1 MAINVVL
8 KSVFDDKGI
17 KEAQKGFD
25 QLGRGVDKAFK
36 ALTVGAGIA
45 AVGLAKFG
53 GDAIK
58 AASDLEESTNAVN
71 VAFLEAS
78 ESVLKIGETSSEALG
93 LARTEFNQAAV
104 RFSAFADRVVGEGGD
119 VAEFIGG
126 ITTRAADFASVF
138 NIDVAEALQVF
149 QSGLAGEAEPL
160 KRFGI
165 NLLESE
171 VKAYA
176 LRAGI
181 ISVGESMDETQ
192 KVQARYGLLL
202 ESTAKTAGDF
212 ANTSEGL
219 ANSQRILRARFTDL
233 QAEIGNALLPV
244 VTDLLKAVADRLL
257 PAFEDLGAFFR
268 SPQGQKAID
277 DVAGSLESMFNFIVD
292 NFDAIVRTTQAVA
305 TFVIGLKVFTTVVQG
320 ATAAQ
325 RLFNLAVKAN
335 PYVLA
340 VTALLALVTA
350 MGAFKRDADG
360 ARLSAQRK
368 GYQIA
373 ILEGEIAQLN
383 EGYRVGAIDQE
394 AYDAQLN
401 AMQQTLN
408 SVKISVDQTAGEFN
422 RFNQLRLDGA
432 IASINAFKAATSFAE
447 RQARSFAD
455 SYSYLES
462 IGAVTSRTAP
472 SAAGAGASAGVA
484 AESAF
489 DKVRKFI
496 KDAQKD
502 LRNAQETY
510 AKTVQGVRENYTDA
524 VLKTEEAFANRLAD
538 IVQQSQNRLRSAFA
552 NVVRVSLTDIFTVE
566 ETSSVENLVR
576 GLQERLSKSR
586 NLLARAGELNAA
598 GFSQTFIEQVVQA
611 GVDTGNELAQ
621 AILDS
626 TPETQA
632 ELQNL
637 FSEMEQTADTGMDS
651 LAKRIYDQQGLATQ
665 ELKNLYAQTQDELAD
680 ELLDLQTQLQ
690 DSLLDAQND
699 FVDSVAGI
707 REKLREQLEG
717 MKGDFGGLE
726 TTIDQFMRKLDRLQQ
741 EVPTPTPAPV
751 APPIQTPIGPIAA
764 PVITPMP
771 QPTPVAPR
779 ATAPVI
785 NVNVKTDTTQS
796 PAMVGSSIAKT
807 ISKYT
812 GGGGGLKGISV
823 VAL

>member
-1 MAINVVL
+1 MAISVVL
-8 KSVFDDKGI
+8 KSIFDDKGI
-17 KEAQKGFD
+17 KDAQKGFD
-25 QLGRGVDKAFK
+25 QLGRSVDKAFK

-71 VAFLEAS
+71 VSFLEAS
-78 ESVLKIGETSSEALG
+78 EAVLKIGETSAEALG

-104 RFSAFADRVVGEGGD
+104 RFSAFAERVVGEGGD
-119 VAEFIGG
+119 VAGFIGD

-138 NIDVAEALQVF
+138 NIEVAEALQVF

-165 NLLESE
+165 NLLQTE
-171 VKAYA
+171 VAAYA
-176 LRAGI
+176 VANGI
-181 ISVGESMDETQ
+181 SESASSMTEAE
-192 KVQARYGLLL
+192 KVQARYGLLM
-202 ESTAKTAGDF
+202 EQTNKTAGDF

-244 VTDLLKAVADRLL
+244 VTDLLKAVSDRLL

-277 DVAGSLESMFNFIVD
+277 DVASSLEAMFDFIAD

-325 RLFNLAVKAN
+325 KLFNLAVKAN

-340 VTALLALVTA
+340 VTALLALVSSMA
-350 MGAFKRDADG
+350 AFKRDADAG
-360 ARLSAQRK
+360 ALSAQRK
-368 GYQIA
+368 SYQVA

-383 EGYRVGAIDQE
+383 DAYRVGAIDQE
-394 AYDAQLN
+394 SYDAQLN
-401 AMQQTLN
+401 AMQSTLN

-432 IASINAFKAATSFAE
+432 IASMNAFKAATSFAE
-447 RQARSFAD
+447 RQARSFSD
-455 SYSYLES
+455 SYAYLES
-462 IGAVTSRTAP
+462 IGAVTSRTAT
-472 SAAGAGASAGVA
+472 STAGAGVSAGVA

-502 LRNAQETY
+502 LRDAQETY
-510 AKTVQGVRENYTDA
+510 TKSVQGARENYAEA
-524 VLKTEEAFANRLAD
+524 VLRTEEAFANRLAD
-538 IVQQSQNRLRSAFA
+538 IVQQSQNRLRNAFA

-611 GVDTGNELAQ
+611 GVDTGNELAK

-626 TPETQA
+626 TPETQR
-632 ELQNL
+632 ELQGL
-637 FSEMEQTADTGMDS
+637 FTEVEKTADSGMDS
-651 LAKRIYDQQGLATQ
+651 LAKTIYDQQGLATQ
-665 ELKNLYAQTQDELAD
+665 ELKNLYATTQDELAQ
-680 ELLDLQTQLQ
+680 ELLDLQVQLQ

-699 FVDSVAGI
+699 FVDSVQGI
-707 REKLREQLEG
+707 REKLKEQLDG

-726 TTIDQFMRKLDRLQQ
+726 NTIDQFMRKLDRLEAQ
-741 EVPTPTPAPV
+741 VPTPAPAPV

-764 PVITPMP
+764 PVITPLP
-771 QPTPVAPR
+771 EPVTVAPKQ
-779 ATAPVI
+779 TAPII

-823 VAL
+823 VAI

>member
-1 MAINVVL
+1 
-8 KSVFDDKGI
+8 VF
-17 KEAQKGFD
+17 
-25 QLGRGVDKAFK
+25 
-36 ALTVGAGIA
+36 
-45 AVGLAKFG
+45 
-53 GDAIK
+53 
-58 AASDLEESTNAVN
+58 
-71 VAFLEAS
+71 
-78 ESVLKIGETSSEALG
+78 
-93 LARTEFNQAAV
+93 ART
-104 RFSAFADRVVGEGGD
+104 
-119 VAEFIGG
+119 
-126 ITTRAADFASVF
+126 TPM
-138 NIDVAEALQVF
+138 
-149 QSGLAGEAEPL
+149 QS
-160 KRFGI
+160 
-165 NLLESE
+165 S
-171 VKAYA
+171 
-176 LRAGI
+176 
-181 ISVGESMDETQ
+181 
-192 KVQARYGLLL
+192 
-202 ESTAKTAGDF
+202 
-212 ANTSEGL
+212 
-219 ANSQRILRARFTDL
+219 
-233 QAEIGNALLPV
+233 
-244 VTDLLKAVADRLL
+244 
-257 PAFEDLGAFFR
+257 
-268 SPQGQKAID
+268 
-277 DVAGSLESMFNFIVD
+277 
-292 NFDAIVRTTQAVA
+292 
-305 TFVIGLKVFTTVVQG
+305 
-320 ATAAQ
+320 
-325 RLFNLAVKAN
+325 
-335 PYVLA
+335 
-340 VTALLALVTA
+340 
-350 MGAFKRDADG
+350 
-360 ARLSAQRK
+360 
-368 GYQIA
+368 
-373 ILEGEIAQLN
+373 
-383 EGYRVGAIDQE
+383 
-394 AYDAQLN
+394 
-401 AMQQTLN
+401 
-408 SVKISVDQTAGEFN
+408 
-422 RFNQLRLDGA
+422 
-432 IASINAFKAATSFAE
+432 
-447 RQARSFAD
+447 
-455 SYSYLES
+455 
-462 IGAVTSRTAP
+462 
-472 SAAGAGASAGVA
+472 
-484 AESAF
+484 
-489 DKVRKFI
+489 
-496 KDAQKD
+496 
-502 LRNAQETY
+502 
-510 AKTVQGVRENYTDA
+510 
-524 VLKTEEAFANRLAD
+524 KTEEAFANRLAD

-741 EVPTPTPAPV
+741 KVPVPTPVSV

-796 PAMVGSSIAKT
+796 PAMVGSSVAKT

-812 GGGGGLKGISV
+812 RGGGGIKF